1 MDPTPRHLRKPDV
14 EALLDAISGPAS
26 SALEEIAVVRHA
38 LGPAL
43 ARVLGRERDVT
54 WAMLIDAAA
63 RRGHW
68 TALRT
73 QLLLA
78 ADAPQDMPDVEAVLD
93 ALWHLVTELN
103 ELRTIGPDRSA

>member
-38 LGPAL
+38 LG
-43 ARVLGRERDVT
+43 RERDVS

-68 TALRT
+68 TARRT

-93 ALWHLVTELN
+93 ALWDLVTELN